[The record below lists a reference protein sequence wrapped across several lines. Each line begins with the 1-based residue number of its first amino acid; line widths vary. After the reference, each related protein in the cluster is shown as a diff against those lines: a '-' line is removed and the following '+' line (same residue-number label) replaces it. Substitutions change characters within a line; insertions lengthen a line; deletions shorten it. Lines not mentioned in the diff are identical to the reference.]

1 MTSLL
6 QIIWGKSMNNKPK
19 TKLLTISLLCCGRP
33 DTTERCLKSLMPIRE
48 AIDSEIQVVDT
59 GCSPE
64 TRAIIEK
71 YADEVFEFTWCNDF
85 GKARN
90 FQLDQANGK
99 MFLYI
104 DDDEW
109 FLDCKY
115 IIEFFKEPD
124 CTSYNIGGYFQ
135 RNYLDFDGRE
145 YQDIEVCRMC
155 SVTPETTFKGKIHEY
170 IEPAYGNAMFMDARA
185 GHFGYVHVSDEENI
199 KHSMRNIPLIE
210 EMMAEEPDNM
220 RWPYQLAQEWKS
232 IKRFEETIQVCQKA
246 YDQIV
251 DKDDNESLR
260 YRGSFICGMALAYH
274 QLDRN
279 DEIIALYEK
288 EAKNPDIMEIPLT
301 CLAFYGATAYFRKN
315 DSNNCRK
322 ACDYYLKN
330 YEKYSEDMAQMF
342 IQGGLFTNE
351 TFEESRVNMIYC
363 FLMTLGL
370 EEDDYGPLTHYYRR
384 INWNSQIVR
393 INRGFVVTLLKK
405 ASEVGYKKE
414 LKDVLNKFFTSAGFR
429 DLIEYHIE
437 QVNEKLS
444 VEELENILKAFKGTA
459 GEKEIELFIG
469 IRILEKQFLETGEWD
484 SYRQITTELENYA
497 KATLEWQKV
506 HDSFLIDKA
515 DEKPPMDRTAMLG
528 QGILQF
534 LEHADDDVKESLT
547 ILKNLF
553 GIRPAMTGAISELS
567 RLYGERVKVLTAKQQ
582 NPEKFLEMY
591 NLEEALL
598 RQIADLDA
606 AGHTEEAIATYRQL
620 VDVLQGAFGVDTLH
634 V

>member
-1 MTSLL
+1 
-6 QIIWGKSMNNKPK
+6 MNNKPK

-59 GCSPE
+59 GCSKE

-232 IKRFEETIQVCQKA
+232 IKRFEEMLKVCTDA
-246 YDQIV
+246 YE
-251 DKDDNESLR
+251 KLKSMDDNESLR
-260 YRGSFICGMALAYH
+260 YRGSFVCGIAIAYH
-274 QLDRN
+274 QMDRN
-279 DEIIALYEK
+279 DELIELYER
-288 EAKNPDIMEIPLT
+288 EAKKPDIMEIPLA
-301 CLAFYGATAYFRKN
+301 CIAFYAATVFFKTEQAQKCK
-315 DSNNCRK
+315 DSCN
-322 ACDYYLKN
+322 YYLKI
-330 YEKYSEDMAQMF
+330 YEKYKGDQGAMF
-342 IQGGLFTNE
+342 IQGGLFSNDSFDE
-351 TFEESRVNMIYC
+351 TKSNMIYC
-363 FLMTLGL
+363 FLMAIGL
-370 EEDDYGPLTHYYRR
+370 EENDYGPLTHYYRR
-384 INWNSQIVR
+384 INWNSEIVR
-393 INRGFVVTLLKK
+393 LNRGFVVTLLKK

-414 LKDVLNKFFTSAGFR
+414 ISTVLNKFFTTAGFR
-429 DLIEYHIE
+429 DMIEYHIE
-437 QVNEKLS
+437 NVNEHLNE
-444 VEELENILKAFKGTA
+444 EELSNILNAFKGTS
-459 GEKEIELFIG
+459 GEKEIKLFIG
-469 IRILEKQFLETGEWD
+469 IRILEKQFAQIEEWD
-484 SYRQITTELENYA
+484 SYSQLVAELKNYA
-497 KATLEWQKV
+497 NTTLEWQAL
-506 HDSFLIDKA
+506 HDSFFNKKNDVKL
-515 DEKPPMDRTAMLG
+515 PVDRTTMLG

-553 GIRPAMTGAISELS
+553 GIRPAMTGAISKLS
-567 RLYGERVKVLTAKQQ
+567 RLYSERAKVISARQQ
-582 NPEKFLEMY
+582 NPEKFAEMY

-598 RQIADLDA
+598 HQIADLDA
-606 AGHTEEAIATYRQL
+606 TGHTEEAISTYRQL
-620 VDVLQGAFGVDTLH
+620 VDVLQASFGVDTLH
-634 V
+634 I